1 MRQALAV
8 TIPDDLQWLD
18 ATATADLIRRG
29 EVTAAEVV
37 EAAIAR
43 AEKAQTVLNFMVT
56 EMSERARAKAPL
68 ATGPFAGVPFLV
80 KDMFD
85 VAGTPTRWGARF
97 GPFLP
102 PAEHNSPQVDAF
114 EAAGLVVIGKSA
126 LGEIGYL
133 PTTEPLVSGPTANPW
148 DLSLSPGGSSG
159 GSAAA
164 VAAGVV
170 PMADAADGG
179 GSIRIPASA
188 CGLFGLKPSRDRLVG
203 KQDAAAGYPLTTE
216 HCLSRSVRDSA
227 GLFAVMERQDLAPG
241 MPRVGH
247 VEGPAGRRLRIG
259 VLTESL
265 GGSQPSAE
273 VAEAVASTV
282 ALLEELGHRVEP
294 ASYGFDTRP
303 VMADFSVLYAASA
316 LGVRDMIAGVIGS
329 EPDESVLEPFT
340 LAMAAT
346 AASLPDGALE
356 ETKARLTSLSG
367 PYGSSFDEHDL
378 FLSPVMLT
386 PPVPTGYIAGDTPF
400 DALIERLG
408 GYVDYTVL
416 HNIVGA
422 PAMSVPLWWTT
433 DGVPVGLQFAARAG
447 DERTLF
453 ELAYELEQARPWAD
467 RRPPAL

>member
-1 MRQALAV
+1 MP
-8 TIPDDLQWLD
+8 IPEDLQWLD

-56 EMSERARAKAPL
+56 ELFDRARARAPL
-68 ATGPFAGVPFLV
+68 AKGPFAGVPFLV

-85 VAGTPTRWGARF
+85 VAGAPTRWGARF

-203 KQDAAAGYPLTTE
+203 RQDAAAGYPLTVE

-227 GLFAVMERQDLAPG
+227 GLFALMEREDLPAG
-241 MPRVGH
+241 MPRVGR
-247 VEGPAGRRLRIG
+247 VEGPGGRRLRVG
-259 VLTESL
+259 LLTESL

-282 ALLEELGHRVEP
+282 SLLEELGHRVEP
-294 ASYGFDTRP
+294 ASYAFDTRP
-303 VMADFSVLYAASA
+303 VMADFSVLYASSA
-316 LGVRDMIAGVIGS
+316 LGVREMVAGVIGS

-346 AASLPDGALE
+346 AAALPDGALE
-356 ETKARLTSLSG
+356 ETKSRLFALSG
-367 PYGSSFDEHDL
+367 PYDSSFDDHDVL
-378 FLSPVMLT
+378 LSPVMLT
-386 PPVPTGYIAGDTPF
+386 PPVPTGHIAGDTPF
-400 DALIERLG
+400 DLLVERLG
-408 GYVDYTVL
+408 AYVDYTVL
-416 HNIVGA
+416 HNIVGG
-422 PAMSVPLWWTT
+422 PAMSVPLWWTAA
-433 DGVPVGLQFAARAG
+433 GVPVGLQFAARVG
-447 DERTLF
+447 GERTLF
-453 ELAYELEQARPWAD
+453 GLAYELEQARPWAD
-467 RRPPAL
+467 RRPPARP